1 MSHQIIVGQL
11 KDIKTLDTPEG
22 KVDLGVWDKRSMW
35 SYLRLN
41 YGRSIDQVIKD
52 ALDKVKA
59 GEEARTGF
67 RVRKGFMADV
77 FYDILDKMPKSPREI
92 QFILDDKNNVKAV
105 ASLRHLLVP
114 PEQVYDVIEK
124 IMAEKGMGM
133 MKVDELQ
140 GLCYK
145 VKEIKGIDGG
155 LQIHGGDI
163 ITRRAIRVTSMFRI
177 QDCLNPLSWLGVGGF
192 GKFTPN
198 RKFNAIERVL
208 RIKVISE
215 LEPRLKNAIMKG
227 LEGQKKLELQ
237 IYQAQGLPMTFKTAK
252 ILVSAMGLSYGLG
265 GKTIQQVLDQF
276 KSEEKQTQWGLSMA
290 LSWVAAHGGLK
301 KTPKTKFR
309 MVNQKLATI
318 GGVTLLLDDIATIEK
333 KSLEWLKTKVKK
345 GNIKTIDE
353 LLKDVI

>member
-1 MSHQIIVGQL
+1 MSQIIVGQL
-11 KDIKTLDTPEG
+11 KGINTLDTPKG

-52 ALDKVKA
+52 ALDKVNA
-59 GEEARTGF
+59 DEGVRTGF

-77 FYDILDKMPKSPREI
+77 FYDILDRMPKSPREI

-105 ASLRHLLVP
+105 ASLKHLLVP

-124 IMAEKGMGM
+124 IMDDKKMSM

-145 VKEIKGIDGG
+145 VKEVDGVNVG

-177 QDCLNPLSWLGVGGF
+177 QDCLNPLSWLGVGGL

-198 RKFNAIERVL
+198 RKFNAIERIL
-208 RIKVISE
+208 RIQKISE
-215 LEPRLKNAIMKG
+215 LEPRLRTAIDKG
-227 LEGQKKLELQ
+227 LEGQKRLELQ
-237 IYQAQGLPMTFKTAK
+237 IHQAQGLPMTFKTAK
-252 ILVSAMGLSYGLG
+252 ILVSAMGLSYQVG
-265 GKTIQQVLDQF
+265 GKTLKQVLDQF

-290 LSWVAAHGGLK
+290 LSFVAAHGSLK
-301 KTPKTKFR
+301 KTPKSKFR

-318 GGVTLLLDDIATIEK
+318 GGVTLLLDDIAGVEK
-333 KSLEWLKTKVKK
+333 RCLTWLRTKVKT

-353 LLKDVI
+353 LIKDVI